1 MEAAMKTRLVSRAE
15 LREAY
20 ETLTV
25 SEAAKKMDVSVVQ
38 LYRMLDAAGIPL
50 KTRRVVFE
58 IVD

>member
-1 MEAAMKTRLVSRAE
+1 MIKRAISRAV
-15 LREAY
+15 LKTAY